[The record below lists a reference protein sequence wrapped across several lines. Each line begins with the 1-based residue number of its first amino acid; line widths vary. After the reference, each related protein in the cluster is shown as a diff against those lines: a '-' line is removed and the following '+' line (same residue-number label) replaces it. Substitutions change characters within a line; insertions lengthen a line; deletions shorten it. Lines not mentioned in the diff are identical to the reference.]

1 MAKNQSRLLKRARRF
16 DQQALSEIYDRYS
29 GPLFDYAVR
38 RVGSPQLAE
47 DLVAE
52 TFQRFLEALQKG
64 GGPEEY
70 LQAYLYRITH
80 NLITDHYRRE
90 PPPPLQLDEER
101 LHQKERGP
109 KEIVADRF
117 QAEKLRRAL
126 QLLTPGQ
133 QQVIVLKYLQG
144 FSNQEV
150 AQTMEKSV
158 GAIKAQAH
166 RGLASLERILLEE
179 EDSLLEQPPKEDSV
193 KDS

>member
-1 MAKNQSRLLKRARRF
+1 MTKKQSGLLKKARSF
-16 DQQALSEIYDRYS
+16 DQQALGEIYDQYS

-101 LHQKERGP
+101 LHQEEGGP
-109 KEIVADRF
+109 KEIVARRL
-117 QAEKLRRAL
+117 QAENLRRAL
-126 QLLTPGQ
+126 QRLTPGQ

-150 AQTMEKSV
+150 ARVMEKSV

-166 RGLASLERILLEE
+166 RGLASLERILQ
-179 EDSLLEQPPKEDSV
+179 EDQDELRGQSSENNSPG
-193 KDS
+193 KD